1 MPLNRLLVID
11 DEPEVAATV
20 GRVARRAGFDTIVTT
35 DAADFLDRALSWSP
49 SVIVLDLAMPEL
61 DGLAILK
68 ALSRQGSKAHILIVS
83 GHDRVEM
90 EYARSFG
97 RNLGL
102 NIAALLQK
110 PLRIEWLREALR
122 IIYDAQEVISADD
135 AQLAIQRD
143 EFFLEYQ
150 PKVRLDTLQT
160 IGVEALARWN
170 HPTRGLISPD
180 SFIPVM
186 ETAGVMTRF
195 TPHVIEMVVTQAR
208 RWRAIGINLNIAI
221 NVSGGCVGRLPL
233 DDIIGRHCA
242 EQRVDPA
249 MLTVEITETAAMGDV
264 VQAVACM
271 RRLNAMGVRISIDD
285 FGTGYSSLVQLHR
298 LPFSE
303 IKIDRSFVH
312 GCAVNSERGII
323 VKTIISLAR
332 SLSLEVVAE
341 GIETEDSRHFLQT
354 HGCQIG
360 QGYLF
365 SRPRVAHAI
374 PDWMATLPARPADV
388 ATTLHP

>member
-1 MPLNRLLVID
+1 MPFNRLLVLD

-35 DAADFLDRALSWSP
+35 DGADFLDRALSWSP
-49 SVIVLDLAMPEL
+49 TVIVLDLAMPDF

-68 ALSRQGSKAHILIVS
+68 ALSRQGSQAHILIVS
-83 GHDRVEM
+83 GHDRSEM

-97 RNLGL
+97 RDLGL
-102 NIAALLQK
+102 NMAGLLPK
-110 PLRIEWLREALR
+110 PLRIEVLRAELR
-122 IIYDAQEVISADD
+122 TIYDDEELISAEDTL
-135 AQLAIQRD
+135 LAIQRD

-150 PKVRLDTLQT
+150 PKVRLDTFQT
-160 IGVEALARWN
+160 VAVEALARWN
-170 HPTRGLISPD
+170 HPKRGLISPD

-186 ETAGVMTRF
+186 ETAGVMARF
-195 TPHVIEMVVTQAR
+195 TPHIIEMAVAQAR
-208 RWRAIGINLNIAI
+208 RWRAIGVNLNIAI

-249 MLTVEITETAAMGDV
+249 LFTVEITETAAMGDV
-264 VQAVACM
+264 AQAVACM
-271 RRLNAMGVRISIDD
+271 KRLKAMGVRISIDD

-303 IKIDRSFVH
+303 LKIDRSFVH
-312 GCAVNSERGII
+312 GCAANSEGGII
-323 VKTIISLAR
+323 VRTIISLAR

-341 GIETEDSRHFLQT
+341 GIETEDSRHFLRT
-354 HGCQIG
+354 HGCEIG

-374 PDWMATLPARPADV
+374 PDWMATLPARPVAV
-388 ATTLHP
+388 ATAVQA